1 MQAKEESFSEEEEEV
16 EEDFDWIYDENCPE
30 EMKREFLKFPLEKWG
45 KILFGPDFDSKSTIL
60 PGDNYKSKVNRILRY
75 HVFNNYEFLE
85 QKKEL
90 QNFNLYEFYKVKKD
104 NHEKR
109 FIIPDFFVHKIES
122 DKFFEI
128 LDKWSYMMS
137 FNYKINKN
145 KKYISIIGVIK
156 KAYYYQASKNISK
169 NNDYLSFVKKAY
181 SKDEEL
187 LLMYIYDESYKLIV
201 KDINKKEKFP
211 LIICYIPKL
220 YVEEVKKNFRE
231 INNELRFNLK
241 NNGLK
246 DLSKQLISI
255 KEKIKENERYIKF
268 SFFINVI
275 LLLII
280 SYLIFL
286 LKN

>member
-104 NHEKR
+104 NLEKR

-201 KDINKKEKFP
+201 KYINKKEKFP

>member
-16 EEDFDWIYDENCPE
+16 EEDFDWMYDENCPE

-104 NHEKR
+104 NLEKR

-169 NNDYLSFVKKAY
+169 NNDYLSFIKKAY

-201 KDINKKEKFP
+201 KDTNKKEKFP

>member
-1 MQAKEESFSEEEEEV
+1 
-16 EEDFDWIYDENCPE
+16 
-30 EMKREFLKFPLEKWG
+30 
-45 KILFGPDFDSKSTIL
+45 
-60 PGDNYKSKVNRILRY
+60 
-75 HVFNNYEFLE
+75 
-85 QKKEL
+85 
-90 QNFNLYEFYKVKKD
+90 
-104 NHEKR
+104 
-109 FIIPDFFVHKIES
+109 
-122 DKFFEI
+122 
-128 LDKWSYMMS
+128 MS

-169 NNDYLSFVKKAY
+169 NNDYLSFIKKAY

-286 LKN
+286 LKKL

>member
-1 MQAKEESFSEEEEEV
+1 MQAKEESFSEEEEEA

-30 EMKREFLKFPLEKWG
+30 EMKKEFLKFPLEKWG

-60 PGDNYKSKVNRILRY
+60 PGDNYKSKVNRILGY
-75 HVFNNYEFLE
+75 YVFNNFEFLD
-85 QKKEL
+85 QKREL
-90 QNFNLYEFYKVKKD
+90 INFNLYEFYKVKKD
-104 NHEKR
+104 NLDKR
-109 FIIPDFFVHKIES
+109 FILPDFFVHKIES
-122 DKFFEI
+122 EKFFEL

-169 NNDYLSFVKKAY
+169 NNDYLSFIKKAY

>member
-241 NNGLK
+241 NNGMK

>member
-30 EMKREFLKFPLEKWG
+30 EMKKEFLKFPLEKWG

-60 PGDNYKSKVNRILRY
+60 PGDNYKSKVNRILGY
-75 HVFNNYEFLE
+75 YVFNNFEFLA
-85 QKKEL
+85 QKREL
-90 QNFNLYEFYKVKKD
+90 INFNLYEFYKVKKD
-104 NHEKR
+104 NLEKR
-109 FIIPDFFVHKIES
+109 FILPDFFVHKIES

-145 KKYISIIGVIK
+145 KKYISIIGIIK
-156 KAYYYQASKNISK
+156 KSYYYQSYRNFSEDK
-169 NNDYLSFVKKAY
+169 DYLSFIKKAY

>member
-30 EMKREFLKFPLEKWG
+30 EMKKEFLKFPLEKWG

-60 PGDNYKSKVNRILRY
+60 PGDNYKSKVNRILGY
-75 HVFNNYEFLE
+75 YVFNNFEFLD
-85 QKKEL
+85 QKREL
-90 QNFNLYEFYKVKKD
+90 INFNLYEL
-104 NHEKR
+104 
-109 FIIPDFFVHKIES
+109 
-122 DKFFEI
+122 

-145 KKYISIIGVIK
+145 KKYISIIGIIK
-156 KAYYYQASKNISK
+156 KSYYYQSYRNFSEDK
-169 NNDYLSFVKKAY
+169 DYLSFIKKAY